1 MSKEINVELTGLK
14 IKRLCEERGI
24 GVKDL
29 QQILEFESSQAIY
42 KWFEGRNIPS
52 TDNLVKLSDVLEVS
66 INELIVLNNSI
77 KEEETND

>member
-1 MSKEINVELTGLK
+1 MSKEINVELTGLE

-52 TDNLVKLSDVLEVS
+52 IDNLVKLSDVLGVS